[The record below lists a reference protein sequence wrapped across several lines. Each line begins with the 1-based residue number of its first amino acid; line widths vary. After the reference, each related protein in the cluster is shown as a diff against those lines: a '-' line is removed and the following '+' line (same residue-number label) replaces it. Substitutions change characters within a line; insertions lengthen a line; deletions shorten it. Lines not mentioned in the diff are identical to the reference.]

1 MGKFVNMVGLR
12 FGRLTVVKRS
22 DDYVRPSGKH
32 SVMWECLCDC
42 GNIVN
47 VLGESLRRGA
57 TVSCG
62 CYAKEKASE
71 VGSSKLI
78 NAVGKKFGMLTVLER
93 ADNKISPNGNKRT
106 RWLCQCECGNTTV
119 VMWDNLKSGHTTSCG
134 CSLVNFCK
142 SKIEDITGE
151 KFGKLTVLSRCGST
165 KQKQAVWLC
174 QCECGNYTNV
184 LGIHLKSG
192 HTTSCG
198 CIKSK
203 LEFLVES
210 FLKNQNIDY
219 KKQIKFNGLIGV
231 NGGLLSYDFYLPNY
245 NCLIECQGRQHFVPS
260 ELFGGLEQF
269 TIQQEH
275 DSRKKDFAKTRGYK
289 LIEIL
294 PTTEN
299 KIISTLSNI
308 LNL

>member
-1 MGKFVNMVGLR
+1 MQKLIDITGNKYHH
-12 FGRLTVVKRS
+12 LTVLGFDHMEYRKNGKSRS
-22 DDYVRPSGKH
+22 CWKCR
-32 SVMWECLCDC
+32 CDC

-47 VLGESLRRGA
+47 VLGGSLRRGA

-62 CYAKEKASE
+62 CYSKEKASE

-93 ADNKISPNGNKRT
+93 ADDKISPNGNKHT
-106 RWLCQCECGNTTV
+106 RWLCRCECGNTTV

-134 CSLVNFCK
+134 CALVNFCK
-142 SKIEDITGE
+142 SKIEDITGK

-174 QCECGNYTNV
+174 QCECGNYINV
-184 LGIHLKSG
+184 LGNHLKSG

-203 LEFLVES
+203 LEFMVES

-219 KKQIKFNGLIGV
+219 KKQIKFNGLVGV

-245 NCLIECQGRQHFVPS
+245 NCLIECQGRQHFAPS

-275 DSRKKDFAKTRGYK
+275 DSRKKRLCQNEG
-289 LIEIL
+289 LQI
-294 PTTEN
+294 N
-299 KIISTLSNI
+299 
-308 LNL
+308 

>member
-12 FGRLTVVKRS
+12 FGRLTVIKRS

-184 LGIHLKSG
+184 LGNHLKSG

-210 FLKNQNIDY
+210 FFKNQNIDY
-219 KKQIKFNGLIGV
+219 KKQIKFNELIGV

-245 NCLIECQGRQHFVPS
+245 NCLIECQGRQHFAPS